1 MILESSPSESLEALG
16 LHLIAQ
22 VLRRAYFRFPHFD
35 GIDDGYDERDKEGMI
50 MT

>member
-22 VLRRAYFRFPHFD
+22 VLRRAYLSFPHFGGVD
-35 GIDDGYDERDKEGMI
+35 YTAGDRQEIHEYML
-50 MT
+50 